1 MKNIISSSKENAQ
14 KIADMG
20 DYYEA
25 GEFLYSTTE
34 LLDKI
39 RSRRKDELYDQIV
52 YYWEKQIEEFK
63 LQAKLHEVSELYL
76 RIAELYNQKYHN
88 QKAEK
93 EYIKKCIQFLDQE
106 SGLLETFNEVRKL
119 AQNYQNI
126 AELSLKI
133 GDVNDSIDYY
143 LKVINIAKEA
153 RFLDLLS
160 YSYRQISYCY
170 EQLDDYEDSK
180 EIILDAIDY
189 FLKIITEFE
198 EKNENLAIAQTSQIL
213 KHLYQRIGDQEQH
226 SFYSKKEAGAYINL
240 AEALEKVP
248 ENYQKISRY
257 YRGAA
262 LCYRD
267 IDENL
272 IEAASCFVLAGN
284 YSCKSED
291 YNNAAINFYDAAL
304 LFKDLDNMDL
314 CYKNFIKAGD
324 NFWKIENVN
333 RSTESYLDAYD
344 VAVENNLE
352 FNRFG
357 IFNQIIRGLNKIAKE
372 GLKSQQFYTAATLIL
387 ESIKFYE
394 KLETAEDFLL
404 KDMVKNVYKYYY
416 RAANLKKIGH
426 SHIVNSY
433 IIASLSC
440 ILIGKIDKAREILD
454 EIESEGKT
462 INLYKKMINKII
474 SLKSK
479 GKPVELS
486 KFPYNIRRLLEGSED
501 ILYLINLFK
510 KL

>member
-143 LKVINIAKEA
+143 LKVI
-153 RFLDLLS
+153 
-160 YSYRQISYCY
+160 
-170 EQLDDYEDSK
+170 
-180 EIILDAIDY
+180 
-189 FLKIITEFE
+189 
-198 EKNENLAIAQTSQIL
+198 
-213 KHLYQRIGDQEQH
+213 HLYQRIGDQEQH

-416 RAANLKKIGH
+416 RAANL
-426 SHIVNSY
+426 
-433 IIASLSC
+433 
-440 ILIGKIDKAREILD
+440 
-454 EIESEGKT
+454 
-462 INLYKKMINKII
+462 
-474 SLKSK
+474 
-479 GKPVELS
+479 
-486 KFPYNIRRLLEGSED
+486 
-501 ILYLINLFK
+501 
-510 KL
+510 